1 MVVVGLTGKACS
13 GKNVIAGMLA
23 DKGWRIVDVDKLG
36 HPILQQAADEV
47 RRDFGPE
54 TIGPDGVVNRKAL
67 GVLVFADP
75 SKLKTLEAITHP
87 RMVAECKR
95 IIAEETAS
103 GGQVVVLN
111 AALLS
116 RMHLDG
122 LCDLVVFVRVPW
134 YIRYRRAQMR
144 DGMDLARF
152 RNRDASQKDIAID
165 TIAPGRKVVVL
176 DNAGSLES
184 IHRQVA
190 ALCDTITQ
198 AMGKDWQV

>member
-1 MVVVGLTGKACS
+1 MHALMVVVGLTGKACS

-67 GVLVFADP
+67 GALVFADP

-134 YIRYRRAQMR
+134 YIRYRRPRCVTEWILLGSVTVMR
-144 DGMDLARF
+144 RKKTSPSTPSRQGARWWF
-152 RNRDASQKDIAID
+152 WTMRGVWSRFID
-165 TIAPGRKVVVL
+165 K
-176 DNAGSLES
+176 
-184 IHRQVA
+184 
-190 ALCDTITQ
+190 
-198 AMGKDWQV
+198 